1 MVIEKTKK
9 VTKEE
14 ENTKIVLSPDEQLA
28 AEDIL
33 RQLVDIKQSNR
44 GEPNPVL
51 DTMIRYFDL
60 LIVCGGIVLF
70 AKMATVKYIF
80 SFSYLL
86 TQVRNGEG
94 WVEIHL
100 LIYRSGFA

>member
-1 MVIEKTKK
+1 MEKTKK

-14 ENTKIVLSPDEQLA
+14 ENTKIVLTPDEQLA

-51 DTMIRYFDL
+51 DTMIRY
-60 LIVCGGIVLF
+60 
-70 AKMATVKYIF
+70 T
-80 SFSYLL
+80 L
-86 TQVRNGEG
+86 T
-94 WVEIHL
+94 L
-100 LIYRSGFA
+100 